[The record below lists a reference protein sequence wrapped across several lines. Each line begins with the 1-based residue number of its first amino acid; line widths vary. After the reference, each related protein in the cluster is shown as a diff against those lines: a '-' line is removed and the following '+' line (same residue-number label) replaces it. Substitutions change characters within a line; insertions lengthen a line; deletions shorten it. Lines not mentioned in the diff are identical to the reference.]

1 MGDSLLNAILD
12 WMQNNRIRLASYERI
27 VSSVPGADTF
37 DHVAAVV
44 GNYPGIFRTAVIKG
58 GMPGLALV
66 DGYSF
71 PHVVS
76 APALNV
82 GDLSTAQTTNDTV
95 SPTVPVPETPQGYTD
110 MGSVEPAATS
120 ASRVLSPKECVIE
133 LINRA
138 ANSDV
143 SGTAVNYANAAM
155 AAATALN
162 LLDQAE

>member
-110 MGSVEPAATS
+110 MGSAEPAATS
-120 ASRVLSPKECVIE
+120 RVLTPNECVIE
-133 LINRA
+133 LLNRA

-143 SGTAVNYANAAM
+143 SGSAVNYANAAV
-155 AAATALN
+155 AAASALQ
-162 LLDQAE
+162 LLNDQ